1 MATGGNGLG
10 SDRSLKSTSQPPSAS
25 DQRQVDKALKRLE
38 KLHRLCTNLRLGLRN
53 SPPYLPGVVSE
64 TATLLTQEWE
74 PYRGPAAGGQ
84 SPRGDEGE
92 YLRIHARHLLDKTNR
107 AVLLFKEGRDKMFEE
122 MSSYRR
128 NLTKLSL
135 LFSHMLCELRAMF
148 PEGSFQGD
156 TFRLTKTEAGE
167 FWRRAF
173 GNKCIVQWSSFKQH
187 LLWVHDFEEG
197 MESMALKSTIDLT
210 CNNHIS
216 VFEFDIF
223 TRLFQPWRSLLR
235 NWNQLAVTHPGYMAF
250 LTYDQ
255 VKARLQ
261 NYLHQPGSYVFR
273 LSCTRMGQWA
283 IGHVT
288 GDGDIVQTIPQ
299 NTPLYQALIQGFR
312 EGCYLYPDGRD
323 VNPDLTSL
331 CEPAQRSRVKVTEDE
346 YEMYC
351 EMGSTFQ
358 LCKICTERD
367 KDTRIQPCG
376 HLLCQPCLTGWQKSD
391 GHTCPYCRCD
401 IRGTESILVEPYLSV
416 SEEEEEED
424 DLEDVQLVM
433 KNLAYMKRM
442 SSEEYQF
449 PSSRLVPP
457 LPPKQ
462 STSSHCPSPQA
473 PLRPSVPDI
482 LAKYSHSNSRS
493 AHSDTP
499 SDRALTHHTASTNSE
514 DSVSEPNLHSC
525 CVSSQS
531 RGEGGAAWLGASDSV
546 KQKRQRKE

>member
-1 MATGGNGLG
+1 MC
-10 SDRSLKSTSQPPSAS
+10 PP
-25 DQRQVDKALKRLE
+25 
-38 KLHRLCTNLRLGLRN
+38 
-53 SPPYLPGVVSE
+53 
-64 TATLLTQEWE
+64 
-74 PYRGPAAGGQ
+74 
-84 SPRGDEGE
+84 
-92 YLRIHARHLLDKTNR
+92 
-107 AVLLFKEGRDKMFEE
+107 
-122 MSSYRR
+122 
-128 NLTKLSL
+128 LS
-135 LFSHMLCELRAMF
+135 C
-148 PEGSFQGD
+148 
-156 TFRLTKTEAGE
+156 
-167 FWRRAF
+167 
-173 GNKCIVQWSSFKQH
+173 
-187 LLWVHDFEEG
+187 
-197 MESMALKSTIDLT
+197 
-210 CNNHIS
+210 
-216 VFEFDIF
+216 
-223 TRLFQPWRSLLR
+223 QPWRSLLR

-261 NYLHQPGSYVFR
+261 NYLHRPGSYIFR

-288 GDGDIVQTIPQ
+288 GDGGIVQTIPQ

-416 SEEEEEED
+416 SEEEED

-457 LPPKQ
+457 LPPKH

-482 LAKYSHSNSRS
+482 LAKYSHSNLRS

-499 SDRALTHHTASTNSE
+499 SDRVLTHHTASTNRCQWEELASSEEENSGGFRQPPTLPISHSE
-514 DSVSEPNLHSC
+514 DSVSEPNLPSC
-525 CVSSQS
+525 SFSSQS
-531 RGEGGAAWLGASDSV
+531 CGEGGAAWEGASDSV
-546 KQKRQRKE
+546 KQKKRYKERSERTSELGYSQRERERTMSS

>member
-25 DQRQVDKALKRLE
+25 DRRQVDKALKRLE
-38 KLHRLCTNLRLGLRN
+38 KLHQLCTNLRLGLRN
-53 SPPYLPGVVSE
+53 SPPYLPEVVSE
-64 TATLLTQEWE
+64 TATLLTQVWE

-84 SPRGDEGE
+84 APRGDEGE

-122 MSSYRR
+122 MSSFRR

-135 LFSHMLCELRAMF
+135 LFSHMLWELRAMF

-167 FWRRAF
+167 FWRQAF
-173 GNKCIVQWSSFKQH
+173 GNKCIVQWSTLEVSS
-187 LLWVHDFEEG
+187 EELEPVG
-197 MESMALKSTIDLT
+197 SDPSRLHGLPYLRPERRFHV
-210 CNNHIS
+210 NS
-216 VFEFDIF
+216 V
-223 TRLFQPWRSLLR
+223 SLS
-235 NWNQLAVTHPGYMAF
+235 
-250 LTYDQ
+250 
-255 VKARLQ
+255 
-261 NYLHQPGSYVFR
+261 SYIFR

-288 GDGDIVQTIPQ
+288 GDGGIVQTIPQ

-416 SEEEEEED
+416 SEEEED

-457 LPPKQ
+457 LPPKH

-482 LAKYSHSNSRS
+482 LAKYSHSNLRS

-499 SDRALTHHTASTNSE
+499 SDRVLTHHTASTNRCQWEELASSEEENSGGFRQPPTLPISHSE
-514 DSVSEPNLHSC
+514 DSVSEPNLPSC
-525 CVSSQS
+525 SFSSQS
-531 RGEGGAAWLGASDSV
+531 CGEGGAAWEGASDSV
-546 KQKRQRKE
+546 KQKKRYKERSERTSELGYSQRERERTMSS